1 MWQLDSHSF
10 VVTGFIF
17 SSCEFFIILGL
28 QVFPQA
34 VCLAAC
40 LFSECLLGNWMDPME
55 MKTDLLWDIFG
66 SFCDYF
72 LPSTLFVPATQ
83 KLRRSVPLPS
93 RPSVLL
99 YFHHFHFSM
108 FLFCALRDLLI
119 FVIWV
124 ILFSSLI
131 LRVFGFFVVVL
142 SQQKNI

>member
-17 SSCEFFIILGL
+17 SSCEFFTILGL

-72 LPSTLFVPATQ
+72 LPSTLFFPATQ
-83 KLRRSVPLPS
+83 KSHETVSASPQSALCAPL
-93 RPSVLL
+93 L
-99 YFHHFHFSM
+99 
-108 FLFCALRDLLI
+108 
-119 FVIWV
+119 
-124 ILFSSLI
+124 SSFPFF
-131 LRVFGFFVVVL
+131 RVFILCVERFAHFCHLGHFVFK
-142 SQQKNI
+142 S